1 MTPMEQIEQENAS
14 GISLPEAFLYSLLTP
29 AQVLGRLTVVEDV
42 EQQAPA
48 VFYNADVTVESGIR
62 KAVHASL
69 HHMTF
74 FICAF
79 SLRFGSKHNY
89 HTTTN
94 KSIERCQRKNS
105 IHFRGLNTIQQ
116 FTDLC
121 YQHSDRTHSP
131 RIAAD

>member
-1 MTPMEQIEQENAS
+1 MEQIEQENAS

-48 VFYNADVTVESGIR
+48 VFYNADVTVESGIC

-89 HTTTN
+89 HTTAN
-94 KSIERCQRKNS
+94 KSIERCQAKNS
-105 IHFRGLNTIQQ
+105 IHF
-116 FTDLC
+116 
-121 YQHSDRTHSP
+121 
-131 RIAAD
+131 

>member
-1 MTPMEQIEQENAS
+1 MEQIEQENAS

-29 AQVLGRLTVVEDV
+29 AQVLRRLSIVEDV
-42 EQQAPA
+42 DQQAPA
-48 VFYNADVTVESGIR
+48 IFHDADVTVESGIR

-89 HTTTN
+89 HTTAN
-94 KSIERCQRKNS
+94 KSTERCRTKNS
-105 IHFRGLNTIQQ
+105 IHLRGLNTIQQ

-121 YQHSDRTHSP
+121 HQHSG
-131 RIAAD
+131 

>member
-1 MTPMEQIEQENAS
+1 M
-14 GISLPEAFLYSLLTP
+14 LTP

-42 EQQAPA
+42 DQQAPA
-48 VFYNADVTVESGIR
+48 IFHDADIAAESGIR

-89 HTTTN
+89 HTTVR
-94 KSIERCQRKNS
+94 KSTGRCQ
-105 IHFRGLNTIQQ
+105 GGYCET
-116 FTDLC
+116 
-121 YQHSDRTHSP
+121 
-131 RIAAD
+131 RIAGLLEEVKHKNREDVLYSREGSNMFVGKVRD

>member
-1 MTPMEQIEQENAS
+1 MTLVERIEYGNAS
-14 GISLPEAFLYSLLTP
+14 GISLPEAFLCSLLTP

-69 HHMTF
+69 HHMIF

-79 SLRFGSKHNY
+79 SFRFLAAQ
-89 HTTTN
+89 TTTTQP
-94 KSIERCQRKNS
+94 SASQLEDA
-105 IHFRGLNTIQQ
+105 T
-116 FTDLC
+116 
-121 YQHSDRTHSP
+121 
-131 RIAAD
+131 

>member
-1 MTPMEQIEQENAS
+1 MEQIEQENAS

-42 EQQAPA
+42 DQQAPA

-89 HTTTN
+89 HTTVR
-94 KSIERCQRKNS
+94 KSTGRCHMKNL
-105 IHFRGLNTIQQ
+105 IHLRGLNAIQQ
-116 FTDLC
+116 FADLC